1 MMEIYAD
8 ETNERVFVGDGRGP
22 YTVVERD
29 GSTSE
34 SFIPRGAV
42 PVAVGDVAE
51 RSHDDGYDSGFQAG
65 RDEGYDDGH
74 DDGYSEGLAD
84 GRRQAME
91 LHRCLT
97 FLAAKRYRPLSL
109 KSVRGRP

>member
-1 MMEIYAD
+1 MEMYAD
-8 ETNERVFVGDGRGP
+8 EKAERVFVGDGRGP

-42 PVAVGDVAE
+42 KLVFDTEPDLDAYAQ
-51 RSHDDGYDSGFQAG
+51 GF
-65 RDEGYDDGH
+65 DEGYK
-74 DDGYSEGLAD
+74 EGRYRGQDEVAVAIARQLAD
-84 GRRQAME
+84 AEAERRRLTARIGR
-91 LHRCLT
+91 
-97 FLAAKRYRPLSL
+97 RYRPLSL

>member
-1 MMEIYAD
+1 MEIYAD

-51 RSHDDGYDSGFQAG
+51 RSYDDGYDDGFQAG
-65 RDEGYDDGH
+65 RDEGYDDG
-74 DDGYSEGLAD
+74 YSEGLTE
-84 GRRQAME
+84 GRCQATE

-97 FLAAKRYRPLSL
+97 FLAAKRYRALSL

>member
-1 MMEIYAD
+1 MEIYAD

-51 RSHDDGYDSGFQAG
+51 RSYDDGYDDGFSGGG
-65 RDEGYDDGH
+65 RDQGVMSANVRRMYDDCPGS
-74 DDGYSEGLAD
+74 GKTRRRLQRGPYRRFSTLGV
-84 GRRQAME
+84 RRQS
-91 LHRCLT
+91 CI
-97 FLAAKRYRPLSL
+97 AAR
-109 KSVRGRP
+109 

>member
-1 MMEIYAD
+1 MEIYAD

-34 SFIPRGAV
+34 SFIPRGAAKLV
-42 PVAVGDVAE
+42 FDTDPDLDAYAQ
-51 RSHDDGYDSGFQAG
+51 GF
-65 RDEGYDDGH
+65 DEGYK
-74 DDGYSEGLAD
+74 E
-84 GRRQAME
+84 GRRVGQAE
-91 LHRCLT
+91 VAEIAAVVAEANAARRQLT
-97 FLAAKRYRPLSL
+97 ARIGLRYRPLSL